1 MVHKNSKWNI
11 SLERGEEIAHKYI
24 IEILEDS
31 KNNMTSL
38 SELIISL
45 NQRTRHIKLAHH
57 KKKKPIHVYLK
68 CVYGS
73 VINFLDSFD
82 FYGIIHK
89 NNDIYVKLFDSHIL
103 KSSNM
108 RTLHNDWIILDEDE
122 FIIV

>member
-73 VINFLDSFD
+73 VLNFLDTFD
-82 FYGIIHK
+82 FYGIIH
-89 NNDIYVKLFDSHIL
+89 NDSDIYVKLFDSHTL